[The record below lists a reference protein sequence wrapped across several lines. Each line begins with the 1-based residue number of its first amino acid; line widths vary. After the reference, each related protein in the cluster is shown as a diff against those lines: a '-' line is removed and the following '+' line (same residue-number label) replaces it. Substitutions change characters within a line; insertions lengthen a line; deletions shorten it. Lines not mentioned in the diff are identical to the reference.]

1 MKKFFTEWW
10 DIQREERVMEKAYM
24 KKHGKGVV
32 LLNASLMA
40 VPIAAM
46 AIYGKVKNRDKK
58 KEQIS
63 EGEES

>member
-1 MKKFFTEWW
+1 MKGFFTEWW
-10 DIQREERVMEKAYM
+10 DIQREEKAMEKAYM

-32 LLNASLMA
+32 LLNASLVA
-40 VPIAAM
+40 VPIAVM

>member
-10 DIQREERVMEKAYM
+10 DIQREERAMEKAYM

-32 LLNASLMA
+32 LLNASLIA

-46 AIYGKVKNRDKK
+46 TIYGKVKNKDKK

>member
-10 DIQREERVMEKAYM
+10 DIQGEEKAMEKAYM
-24 KKHGKGVV
+24 KKHWKGVA
-32 LLNASLMA
+32 LLNVSLMA

>member
-10 DIQREERVMEKAYM
+10 DIQREERAMEKAYM

-32 LLNASLMA
+32 LLNASLIA
-40 VPIAAM
+40 VLIAAI
-46 AIYGKVKNRDKK
+46 AIYGKVKNKDKK

>member
-1 MKKFFTEWW
+1 MKGFFTEWW
-10 DIQREERVMEKAYM
+10 DIQKEEKAMEKAYM

-32 LLNASLMA
+32 IMNAVLIA
-40 VPIAAM
+40 VPIAGM
-46 AIYGKVKNRDKK
+46 AIYGKVKNKDKK

>member
-10 DIQREERVMEKAYM
+10 DIQREERAMENTYM

-32 LLNASLMA
+32 LMNASLIA
-40 VPIAAM
+40 VPIAAI

-58 KEQIS
+58 K
-63 EGEES
+63 

>member
-10 DIQREERVMEKAYM
+10 DIQREERAMEKAYM

-32 LLNASLMA
+32 LLNASLIA
-40 VPIAAM
+40 VPITAM
-46 AIYGKVKNRDKK
+46 AIYGKVKNKDKK

>member
-10 DIQREERVMEKAYM
+10 DIQGEEKAMEKAYM
-24 KKHGKGVV
+24 KKHWKGVA
-32 LLNASLMA
+32 LLNVSLMA

-46 AIYGKVKNRDKK
+46 AIYGKVKDKK

>member
-10 DIQREERVMEKAYM
+10 DIQGEEKAMEKVYM
-24 KKHGKGVV
+24 KKHWKGVA
-32 LLNASLMA
+32 LLNVSLMA

>member
-1 MKKFFTEWW
+1 MKGFFTEWW
-10 DIQREERVMEKAYM
+10 DIQREERAMEKTYM

-32 LLNASLMA
+32 LLNTSLIA

-46 AIYGKVKNRDKK
+46 AIYGKVKNKDKK

>member
-10 DIQREERVMEKAYM
+10 DIQREERAMEKAYM

-32 LLNASLMA
+32 LLNASLIV